1 MLLVLS
7 ALIQLMQ
14 PYRSIL
20 SHRFLPAA
28 MLKTER
34 MDQSPPDAALQ
45 PSSHNQ
51 DGWERM
57 NTHTKLGRARQ
68 SLISTSF
75 IKFINDIKVH
85 GHFFS
90 CFPEL
95 VVRLSTSSLQFF
107 RGMGNKLGRNGVY
120 HYILSCVKTNHEAWL
135 LL

>member
-45 PSSHNQ
+45 PSSH
-51 DGWERM
+51 DPRR
-57 NTHTKLGRARQ
+57 LGADEYAHETGACKAEPY
-68 SLISTSF
+68 LYF
-75 IKFINDIKVH
+75 VYKVY
-85 GHFFS
+85 
-90 CFPEL
+90 
-95 VVRLSTSSLQFF
+95 Q
-107 RGMGNKLGRNGVY
+107 
-120 HYILSCVKTNHEAWL
+120 
-135 LL
+135 